1 MQYLILKL
9 MPFSTFFSEEMR
21 FDPKSPKKALLVS
34 IEQLIKISQVIMI
47 KKILPSPPSFLR

>member
-34 IEQLIKISQVIMI
+34 IPRVSG
-47 KKILPSPPSFLR
+47 